1 MGKARDRTD
10 MKPDL
15 FDESALATVAL
26 SDAWLEDLCRDC
38 PALSVVNASVEV
50 LATGEATVEALGET
64 EGASVCVGDRGSVED
79 PS

>member
-10 MKPDL
+10 IKPDL

-38 PALSVVNASVEV
+38 PALSVISVSVEV
-50 LATGEATVEALGET
+50 LATGDETVGAREGPVEA
-64 EGASVCVGDRGSVED
+64 SMDIGDGGSVED
-79 PS
+79 S